1 MRVFTAELKRL
12 LKTRS
17 ILILMLAA
25 LLLAPVLAYFPAS
38 FASWTYKDDSG
49 QEIRAEGKA
58 ALKLEAKNQGQFQ
71 GAITEEILAAALTR
85 YMDFAAGY
93 EGGLPDG
100 IYDERVTAGDY
111 YEKVANVDGLLS
123 RVNEAWADPD
133 TGLAPGLHNLTAEQV
148 KGFYPQCRQHLKD
161 LLFLEGGANARTE
174 NAVREAFI
182 LYDQVKM
189 PFTYK
194 PGLTSDAI
202 EYVGIYVFL
211 LVLICTFILVPVFS
225 SDSQTQAD
233 QILRCTRYGKRRLAW
248 GRILAGLTVVT
259 VMYVAG
265 ISLFLLLVNLPF
277 GFQSLKTSLQILWT
291 AIAFL
296 PLNIGQAELLIAAA
310 GYVTLLSTVCFTLF
324 LSGRMKSVFA
334 SGVTAFLFLLIP
346 ILLYMM
352 LDGNLGNWI
361 CSILPSGG
369 VGLSNSFTYA
379 IIDTNFAFAGNQAI
393 WTPFL
398 MMGAAAAEIV
408 IFSILTVAGWSKER
422 L

>member
-1 MRVFTAELKRL
+1 MRVYQAELKRIV
-12 LKTRS
+12 KTRS
-17 ILILMLAA
+17 VQILFLAA
-25 LLLAPVLAYFPAS
+25 ILVSALLAYFPQS
-38 FASWTYKDDSG
+38 FVDYVYENREGEEIKVSG
-49 QEIRAEGKA
+49 RKA
-58 ALKLEAKNQGQFQ
+58 IEMIQKNQGDFQ
-71 GAITEEILAAALTR
+71 GAITEEKLGEEVEQNQ
-85 YMDFAAGY
+85 DFASSY

-100 IYDERVTAGDY
+100 IYDERVQAVDY
-111 YEKVANVDGLLS
+111 YKYVSGINGFLS
-123 RVNEAWADPD
+123 RIREVYADPD
-133 TGLAPGLHNLTAEQV
+133 TGIGPDLNELTVADA
-148 KGFYPQCRQHLKD
+148 KGFYEQCRRH
-161 LLFLEGGANARTE
+161 
-174 NAVREAFI
+174 VREL
-182 LYDQVKM
+182 LYLENGHTARGDSAVALAERFYDHVKM
-189 PFTYK
+189 PFVYY
-194 PGLTSDAI
+194 PGIRPDAL
-202 EYVGIYVFL
+202 EYVGICTFL
-211 LVLICTFILVPVFS
+211 LVVIGTILMAPVFA
-225 SDSQTQAD
+225 SDRQTQAD